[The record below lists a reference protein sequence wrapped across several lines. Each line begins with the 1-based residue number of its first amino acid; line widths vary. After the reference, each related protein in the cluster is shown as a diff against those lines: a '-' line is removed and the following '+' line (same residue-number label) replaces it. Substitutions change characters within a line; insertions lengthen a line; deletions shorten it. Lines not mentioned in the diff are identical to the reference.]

1 MKAAKQLMEDKERK
15 YEQIK
20 AAIDYKVA
28 NRPLLVE

>member
-1 MKAAKQLMEDKERK
+1 MEDKERK